1 MRRSFRAEL
10 TPEGEPAPQ
19 DWCCTC
25 VTWRPAADFNNASSK
40 HLSCKDCRRNR
51 KEAERALDPRRHLLI
66 AMAAGVR
73 GRASRQAGC
82 VVRPDLEAFLEAS
95 LYDGSYCPLSG
106 MVYTQE
112 TRSFYQPSMDQY
124 PAGAGYGADAR
135 IILKLFNISESAGG
149 ARTTLEPYH
158 LMECYEATI
167 ASALSELRRR
177 IITDPDDFLL
187 CFSEITDVLADEDS
201 VATLNDAADV
211 FDAESHTLRASWQR
225 WLDPDSPKHKPK
237 LYAKLFKSITDR
249 VESDKTCANK
259 ENLDKPDRVYVPE
272 DFIPKIVA
280 QDGRCPVTALPLT
293 MAGGYAFPSLNR
305 LKRKPGHVPPNTE
318 FVAHMAN
325 GYGNARSVEDDV
337 LTRKRMVEMCL
348 HTKFLELSLTKLE
361 RLALRVLYDA

>member
-1 MRRSFRAEL
+1 ML
-10 TPEGEPAPQ
+10 TPLGKPAPL
-19 DWCCTC
+19 DWCSAC
-25 VTWRPAADFNNASSK
+25 VTWRPAADFNNTSSK
-40 HLSCKDCRRNR
+40 HLSCKDCQRDRT
-51 KEAERALDPRRHLLI
+51 EAERALDPRRHLLI
-66 AMAAGVR
+66 IMAFGIR
-73 GRASRQAGC
+73 SRAARQAGC
-82 VVRPDLEAFLEAS
+82 VVRPDLDEFLEES
-95 LYDGSYCPLSG
+95 LYDGSYCPLTG
-106 MVYTQE
+106 MVYTLE

-124 PAGAGYGADAR
+124 PAGAGYGEDAR
-135 IILKLFNISESAGG
+135 IILKLFNMSESAGG
-149 ARTTLEPYH
+149 ARTTLEAYH
-158 LMECYEATI
+158 VMECYEATI
-167 ASALSELRRR
+167 ACALSQLRGR
-177 IITDPDDFLL
+177 IITNPEDFLL

-211 FDAESHTLRASWQR
+211 FDAKSRALRASWQR

-237 LYAKLFKSITDR
+237 LYAKLFGR
-249 VESDKTCANK
+249 VSRQVAGDSVGPNK

-272 DFIPKIVA
+272 DFIPKIVE
-280 QDGRCPVTALPLT
+280 QDGRCPITALPLT

-325 GYGNARSVEDDV
+325 GYGNANSVEDDV